1 MTEEEARAEAE
12 EARRLSAEIH
22 RLERQIARAVI
33 EKNHL
38 QAELATLVRNVEA
51 LTQNAKNMDIE
62 VNQSM
67 EYIKNRITQTDV
79 STTELFA
86 LVDDLS
92 NVYFTFKNLS
102 SASKN
107 VTRLTDEYY
116 TRFRFFNELRRIA
129 LGYVIGLDAHICSE
143 ENIRKKVERVYL
155 QNTEYWLAYAMMAV
169 MLWANDEEEAA
180 KRAMSKALSMEYL
193 SSSLFFL
200 LINLR
205 FTRMNAAK
213 QWYLSYLD
221 RVDTEKLGRE
231 WQYLLQAYLSGTFGV
246 DKEFNRLVNQYFT
259 HMLEQMESMHP
270 NYGNKIVSRTL
281 QFSNT
286 YIHVTENEFETLR
299 RYCTEY
305 KELKGL
311 LSDAEKNEVLAVYFR
326 TAIESE
332 SIIEDNMFQR
342 IENILYDLINAYDKE
357 EFKVIK
363 DRRYNEMI
371 IKAKGDLGL
380 AQQFYNTEFPSE
392 STTKSLD
399 DLLFEWGFEEDLS
412 QVDGTVKK
420 FAIFYLK
427 KWIAK
432 GFQAFA
438 QDYRKKEKEAYSIS
452 IDGWQKTC
460 SENSYVEAKEELIKH
475 YNQNRVWNI
484 LKDKYIIIFIGMI
497 LASLFILII
506 TAIHF
511 NKMALV
517 IGILLGV
524 TGGFLLWRRV
534 VDMETVLRAKKEQ
547 GCQILKKAIEELG
560 AWRKLYQ
567 LEDNK
572 NIDLV
577 NVFENINS

>member
-363 DRRYNEMI
+363 DRRHQEMI

-380 AQQFYNTEFPSE
+380 AQQFYNTEFPNE

-420 FAIFYLK
+420 FAISYLK

-511 NKMALV
+511 NKIALV

-524 TGGFLLWRRV
+524 IGAFLLWRRI
-534 VDMETVLRAKKEQ
+534 VDMEAVLRAKKEQ

>member
-332 SIIEDNMFQR
+332 SIMEDNMFQR

-380 AQQFYNTEFPSE
+380 AQQFYNTEFPNE

>member
-332 SIIEDNMFQR
+332 PIIEDNMFQR

-380 AQQFYNTEFPSE
+380 AQQFYNTEFPNE

-534 VDMETVLRAKKEQ
+534 VDMEAVLRAKKEQ

>member
-12 EARRLSAEIH
+12 EARRLLAEINH
-22 RLERQIARAVI
+22 LENRIERAVI
-33 EKNHL
+33 EKKNL

-51 LTQNAKNMDIE
+51 LTQSAKNMDIE

-67 EYIKNRITQTDV
+67 EYVKNRIVQTDV

-86 LVDDLS
+86 LVDDLA
-92 NVYFTFKNLS
+92 NIYFTFKNLS

-116 TRFRFFNELRRIA
+116 TKFQFFNELRRIA

-143 ENIRKKVERVYL
+143 ETIRKKVESVYL

-180 KRAMSKALSMEYL
+180 KRAMSKALSMDYL

-205 FTRMNAAK
+205 FTRVSAAK

-221 RVDTEKLGRE
+221 RVDMEKLGKE
-231 WQYLLQAYLSGTFGV
+231 WKYLLQAYLSGAFGV
-246 DKEFNRLVNQYFT
+246 DKEFNRLVQQCFT
-259 HMLEQMESMHP
+259 DMFGQMESMHP
-270 NYGNKIVSRTL
+270 NYGNKIINKTL

-305 KELKGL
+305 KELKEL
-311 LSDAEKNEVLAVYFR
+311 LSNAEKNEVLAIYFR
-326 TAIESE
+326 TIVESE
-332 SIIEDNMFQR
+332 QDIEDNMFQR

-363 DRRYNEMI
+363 DKRYNEMI
-371 IKAKGDLGL
+371 IKARGDLGL
-380 AQQFYNTEFPSE
+380 AKQFYNTEFPNE

-399 DLLFEWGFEEDLS
+399 DLLFEWGFEEDLT
-412 QVDGTVKK
+412 QVDITVKK
-420 FAIFYLK
+420 FALSYLK

-432 GFQAFA
+432 GFQSFT
-438 QDYRKKEKEAYSIS
+438 QGYRKKEKEEYNIS
-452 IDGWQKTC
+452 IDGWQRAC
-460 SENSYVEAKEELIKH
+460 SENSYPEAKEELIKY
-475 YNQNRVWNI
+475 YNQNRVWNV

-497 LASLFILII
+497 LASLFILVI

-511 NKMALV
+511 NKIALV
-517 IGILLGV
+517 IGILLGIV
-524 TGGFLLWRRV
+524 GGFLLWRRIT
-534 VDMETVLRAKKEQ
+534 DMEAILRARKEH
-547 GCQILKKAIEELG
+547 GCQILKNAIEELG
-560 AWRKLYQ
+560 TWRTLYK

-572 NIDLV
+572 NVDLV
-577 NVFENINS
+577 NVFENISI